1 MGNQE
6 YERWCALAKEESIQ
20 KSLENYTEEEIEDAF
35 YQDLKF
41 GTGGLRGIMGAG
53 TNRMNIYTVA
63 KASQGL
69 AQYLHQNNSKQSL
82 SVVIGF
88 DSRLQSNLFA
98 ETAASVFAANRI
110 HVHIWPFLTPVP
122 TVSFATRTLKAS
134 AGIMITASHNPKQYN
149 GYKVYGEDGCQI
161 TPSAA
166 LKITE
171 EIDSLDIFKDIK
183 KEDFHNALTKGEIEY
198 IDQTMLD
205 RFLETVK
212 KQSVLYGDNAN
223 KTIQI
228 VYTPLNGSGY
238 IPVYRVLKETG
249 FQNINVVEEQQDPDG
264 NFPTCPY
271 PNPEIKESLE
281 LGLQYCKKNHAD
293 LLLATDPDCDRVGI
307 AIKNTAGDYTLL
319 SGNETGILLLDYICM
334 QRRKHHKIPKNPL
347 SIKTIVSTDMGKQIA
362 EYYDIKMIDVLT
374 GFKYIGEQISNL
386 EKKGEEERFIFGFEE
401 SCGYLSGAY
410 VRDKDAVGASL
421 LICEMFAYYQAHNMN
436 LYDRLQDLYRQFG
449 YYLNTLHSF
458 SFDGP
463 SGLIRMQEIM
473 QRFREKAKAGTSTF
487 SGMKVI
493 KVLDYIQGIDH
504 LPSSNVLKFLLE
516 QDCSIVVRPSGTEPK
531 LKIYLSIKG
540 TNTEDT
546 EKIEK
551 MLLTDLQSFIRK
563 VS

>member
-6 YERWCALAKEESIQ
+6 YERWCALAKEESIK

-110 HVHIWPFLTPVP
+110 HVHIWTFLTPVP

-183 KEDFHNALTKGEIEY
+183 KEDFHNALTKDEIEY

-487 SGMKVI
+487 SEMKVC

-516 QDCSIVVRPSGTEPK
+516 QDCSVVVRPSGTEPK
-531 LKIYLSIKG
+531 LKVYLSIKG
-540 TNTEDT
+540 TNAEDA

-563 VS
+563 E

>member
-20 KSLENYTEEEIEDAF
+20 KSLENYTEEEMEDAF

-69 AQYLHQNNSKQSL
+69 AQYLHQNNTKQSL

-198 IDQTMLD
+198 IDQTILD
-205 RFLETVK
+205 RFLDAVK
-212 KQSVLYGDNAN
+212 KQSVLYGDPAN

-249 FQNINVVEEQQDPDG
+249 FQNISVVEEQQDPDG

-319 SGNETGILLLDYICM
+319 SGNETGILLFDFICM

-401 SCGYLSGAY
+401 SCGYLSGVY

-421 LICEMFAYYQAHNMN
+421 LICEMLAYYQAHNMN

-540 TNTEDT
+540 TNTEDA

>member
-20 KSLENYTEEEIEDAF
+20 KSLENYTEEEREDAF
-35 YQDLKF
+35 YQNLKF

-98 ETAASVFAANRI
+98 ETAASVFAANHI

-166 LKITE
+166 SKVTE

-183 KEDFHNALTKGEIEY
+183 KEDFNNALTKGEIEY
-198 IDQTMLD
+198 IDQAMLD
-205 RFLETVK
+205 RFLESVK

-223 KTIQI
+223 KTIKI

-249 FQNINVVEEQQDPDG
+249 FQNINIVEEQQNPDG

-307 AIKNTAGDYTLL
+307 AIKNIAGDYTLL

-334 QRRKHHKIPKNPL
+334 QRTKHHKIPENPL

-362 EYYDIKMIDVLT
+362 EYYGIKMIDVLT
-374 GFKYIGEQISNL
+374 GFKYIGEQIANL
-386 EKKGEEERFIFGFEE
+386 EKKGEEGRFIFGFEE
-401 SCGYLSGAY
+401 SCGYLSGSY

-436 LYDRLQDLYRQFG
+436 LYDRLKDLYRQFG

-473 QRFREKAKAGTSTF
+473 QRFREKSKEGVSTF
-487 SGMKVI
+487 SGMKVS

-540 TNTEDT
+540 TNAIDA

-551 MLLTDLQSFIRK
+551 NLLADVQSFIQN
-563 VS
+563 V

>member
-20 KSLENYTEEEIEDAF
+20 KSLENYTEEEMEDAF

-41 GTGGLRGIMGAG
+41 GTGGLRGIMEAG

-166 LKITE
+166 SKVTE

-198 IDQTMLD
+198 IDQAMLD
-205 RFLETVK
+205 RFLDAVK

-223 KTIQI
+223 KTIKI

-249 FQNINVVEEQQDPDG
+249 FQNISVVEEQQDPDG

-307 AIKNTAGDYTLL
+307 AIKNTVGDYTLL
-319 SGNETGILLLDYICM
+319 SGNETGILLFDFICM

-362 EYYDIKMIDVLT
+362 EYYGIKMIDVLT

-421 LICEMFAYYQAHNMN
+421 LICEMLAYYQAHNMN

-531 LKIYLSIKG
+531 LKVYLSIKG
-540 TNTEDT
+540 TNAEDA

-551 MLLTDLQSFIRK
+551 LLLTDLQSFIRK

>member
-20 KSLENYTEEEIEDAF
+20 KSLENYTEEEMEDAF

-205 RFLETVK
+205 RFLDAVK

-223 KTIQI
+223 KTIKI

-281 LGLQYCKKNHAD
+281 LGLQYCKKTHAD

-307 AIKNTAGDYTLL
+307 AIKNTVGDYTLL
-319 SGNETGILLLDYICM
+319 SGNETGILLFDFICM

-362 EYYDIKMIDVLT
+362 EYYGMKMIDVLT

-421 LICEMFAYYQAHNMN
+421 LICEMLAYYQAHNMN

-540 TNTEDT
+540 TNVEDA

-551 MLLTDLQSFIRK
+551 LLLTDLQSFIRK
-563 VS
+563 E